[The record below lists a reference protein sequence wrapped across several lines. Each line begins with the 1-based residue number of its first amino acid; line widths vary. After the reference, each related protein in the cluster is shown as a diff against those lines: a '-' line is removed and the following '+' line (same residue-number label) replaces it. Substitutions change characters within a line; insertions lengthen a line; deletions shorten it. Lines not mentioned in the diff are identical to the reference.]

1 MLAWSEPKLLLSQ
14 KMSLLT
20 TTLLNPRNFRLVIAA
35 LATTCILSVLLFFP
49 PGSQIST
56 TSLDV
61 KPAAGTSALQT
72 SAVPSTSTVA
82 DLTPAETALL
92 TDLTQYFTDH
102 PIQKPYKEK
111 YGELGRRLRIVRD
124 WLTLAQQASN
134 NPTTR
139 AVYADAVEQ
148 VARAQFPFLTHP
160 ANPTTSTQPIA
171 HLRASFEPQSA
182 GIVIPTSDKTVRYA
196 AHLIGALRTVLHSTL
211 PIQVV
216 YAGDTDLSP
225 AHRGL
230 LATLAGPDPAAAPA
244 IEFLDIL
251 TVFDDAT
258 LQLRTGGWAIKAFA
272 ALGSRFETVILA
284 DADAV
289 FLQRPE
295 VLLGHEAVRQRGALL
310 FHDRLL
316 WPHAFAGRHAW
327 WHDQI
332 RRPSGALNASRVWTE
347 EYAEEGDSG
356 LVVLDKGRVDVLV
369 GLLHVCWQNSF
380 EVREETTY
388 KITYGDKESW
398 WFGLEV
404 AGAEYA
410 FSPHYGGIV
419 GWEREDEVDESGVVV
434 PGTGGGGVCSF
445 VIAHVD
451 ARDRL
456 LWYNGSLLKNKG
468 QPGMENEYQV
478 PEKWMIDADWIKGER
493 KQDQSCMVNGVVRDL
508 TDEEK
513 GILARSIELAKSLD
527 GLVQPVQPG

>member
-14 KMSLLT
+14 RMSLLT

-49 PGSQIST
+49 PGSQTST
-56 TSLDV
+56 TALDIGQ
-61 KPAAGTSALQT
+61 ASTASADLQT
-72 SAVPSTSTVA
+72 SAVNSTSTSTTVV

-111 YGELGRRLRIVRD
+111 YGELGRRLRIVRG
-124 WLTLAQQASN
+124 WLTLSQTSG

-139 AVYADAVEQ
+139 ALYADAVEQ
-148 VARAQFPFLTHP
+148 VARTQFPFLTHP
-160 ANPTTSTQPIA
+160 DHPSTEPIA
-171 HLRASFEPQSA
+171 QLRASFEPQSA

-196 AHLIGALRTVLHSTL
+196 AHLIGALRSVLHSTL

-216 YAGDTDLSP
+216 YAGDSDLS
-225 AHRGL
+225 ATHRDL
-230 LATLAGPDPAAAPA
+230 LATLAGPAGPA

-272 ALGSRFETVILA
+272 ALGARFETVILA

-316 WPHAFAGRHAW
+316 WPHAFEGRHQW

-332 RRPSGALNASRVWTE
+332 RRPSGTLNASRVWTE

-356 LVVLDKGRVDVLV
+356 LVVLNKGRADVLV
-369 GLLHVCWQNSF
+369 ALLHVGWQNSY

-398 WFGLEV
+398 WFGLEL

-419 GWEREDEVDESGVVV
+419 GWAREEEVDELGGVAD
-434 PGTGGGGVCSF
+434 GQSGGVCSF

-451 ARDRL
+451 AKDRL

-478 PEKWMIDADWIKGER
+478 PDKWMIDADWIKGAR

-513 GILARSIELAKSLD
+513 GILERSIELAKSLD
-527 GLVQPVQPG
+527 GLVQSVQSV